1 MCKKNHSDL
10 LQDMWTTQ
18 NLNSDEKLK
27 VFTKHIDY
35 GKAILEK
42 AEACENTK
50 DLWIIFEE
58 VISELI
64 NSSNEVQQVSNTVNE
79 LEQASII
86 HEEKII
92 KFNDLSDKLSSKVM
106 GGNEKKFDTLD
117 DTVEQAKETLQAS
130 FELRQKLL
138 NISKSISSHQQKVS
152 RETIAKYKKLKKSI
166 IRSTYGLDITLSFF
180 VLGFSLGKVINIIFI
195 DWYIIL
201 IPSFF
206 MHLLSRHFLNE
217 KIDKF
222 LLKRAVNRAFP
233 IIEEAIGFNVSYD
246 LQIFD
251 SIKGVNE
258 KSAFLSLES
267 RFTDNE
273 ERLDSF

>member
-1 MCKKNHSDL
+1 
-10 LQDMWTTQ
+10 
-18 NLNSDEKLK
+18 
-27 VFTKHIDY
+27 
-35 GKAILEK
+35 
-42 AEACENTK
+42 
-50 DLWIIFEE
+50 
-58 VISELI
+58 
-64 NSSNEVQQVSNTVNE
+64 
-79 LEQASII
+79 
-86 HEEKII
+86 
-92 KFNDLSDKLSSKVM
+92 
-106 GGNEKKFDTLD
+106 
-117 DTVEQAKETLQAS
+117 
-130 FELRQKLL
+130 
-138 NISKSISSHQQKVS
+138 
-152 RETIAKYKKLKKSI
+152 
-166 IRSTYGLDITLSFF
+166 
-180 VLGFSLGKVINIIFI
+180 
-195 DWYIIL
+195 
-201 IPSFF
+201 